1 LESIPEIKKAFSI
14 ANQMYLTPNEID
26 DRHQTQISALEIT
39 QLEELAE
46 ALLNFASIT
55 DLEFWLENIF
65 QSDRLRYQDRS
76 PAF

>member
-1 LESIPEIKKAFSI
+1 
-14 ANQMYLTPNEID
+14 MYLTPNEID